1 MAKFLSAT
9 DGSRQ
14 TNEQTKPWYDEFIH
28 QCNAEIDTEEG
39 CLALASG
46 IHFLQVIIKNTCILC
61 TALYNTIQTELVLI
75 YIHFATLI
83 ANGS

>member
-1 MAKFLSAT
+1 MHAIASLFPFQTLAGKQESKGTALRLMAKFLSAT

-46 IHFLQVIIKNTCILC
+46 IHFLQVIIKK
-61 TALYNTIQTELVLI
+61 
-75 YIHFATLI
+75 
-83 ANGS
+83 

>member
-46 IHFLQVIIKNTCILC
+46 IHFLQVITKN
-61 TALYNTIQTELVLI
+61 YS
-75 YIHFATLI
+75 
-83 ANGS
+83 GSSI